1 MFRKINY
8 YGYKETIMYLV
19 GSEQSGSQWGGAS
32 LKRSHVF
39 DEILRTTL
47 METGIELSFQECEM
61 KGSFESYTYS
71 SHGSCEISGEEERG
85 SR

>member
-1 MFRKINY
+1 
-8 YGYKETIMYLV
+8 
-19 GSEQSGSQWGGAS
+19 
-32 LKRSHVF
+32 
-39 DEILRTTL
+39 